1 MVFLFTGLYDMAFQ
15 VERKNKIRYTTGEV
29 LNYLLAP
36 GDDSDLSG
44 LSDSDDNEIQE
55 SLNETDVVWDD
66 QNETVEDNINA
77 EREIESHAQAIR
89 EHTGA
94 SVPSTH
100 AVVAGPSSFDDNRQK
115 VPVTRQR
122 SMISSS
128 KKNDDDLNS
137 ELLDSDVVEP
147 EDTFSDEEDEK
158 ITDAMRSHNFRWR
171 NIEPPRDQRVFTGSP
186 FSLPPEEFD
195 DLQPYDFFTKF
206 WSDDMT
212 KLLVEQTNLY
222 SVQATGKS
230 VNTNFAE
237 MEQLL
242 GIHMMMGIINMP
254 TYHYYWDS
262 ETRIGLIADAMSHNR
277 YKALRRSIHVADNTF
292 RDSRKNDKLFKIRPI
307 LEKLREN
314 CLKIE
319 PEPVMSI
326 DEQIIPAKTRRSGIR
341 QYNPKKP
348 IKWGFKMGGLDANS
362 AIIVMKWFDNKT
374 IHLVSNYCTSAASS
388 QVKRWDGS
396 KKKNVLIDCPDIVKE
411 YNSAMGGVDLA
422 DMLISLYRTPWK
434 SKRWYL
440 RVLVHCI
447 DIAKVNAWLLYRRCA
462 EQLQI
467 PKRKQMALCKFSSKI
482 AHSLLHAISLLIVL
496 LVGP

>member
-348 IKWGFKMGGLDANS
+348 IKWGFKMFVRAGSSGLMHDFFLYTGKGSTGKENCSCEGSVLRLTKHLPKNENFKLCFDNWFSTLPLMLKMKELGILATATLRQNRIAKCPLEEDKALRKAGRGSSSHKVDANS
-362 AIIVMKWFDNKT
+362 F
-374 IHLVSNYCTSAASS
+374 
-388 QVKRWDGS
+388 
-396 KKKNVLIDCPDIVKE
+396 
-411 YNSAMGGVDLA
+411 
-422 DMLISLYRTPWK
+422 LY
-434 SKRWYL
+434 
-440 RVLVHCI
+440 
-447 DIAKVNAWLLYRRCA
+447 
-462 EQLQI
+462 QI
-467 PKRKQMALCKFSSKI
+467 KQ
-482 AHSLLHAISLLIVL
+482 
-496 LVGP
+496 GN